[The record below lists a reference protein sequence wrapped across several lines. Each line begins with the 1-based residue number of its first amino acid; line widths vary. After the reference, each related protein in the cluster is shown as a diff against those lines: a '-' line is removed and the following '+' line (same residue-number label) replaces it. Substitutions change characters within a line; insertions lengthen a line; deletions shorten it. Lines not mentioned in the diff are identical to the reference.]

1 MHWILHPG
9 DSLGNR
15 TANAGVWAFAL
26 STVTK
31 SLRIVRLVVVA
42 NFLGTGEVGLMG
54 IALLTLALLETFT
67 TTGFSQ
73 ALVQREGDIKDH
85 LDVAWT
91 IAVIRGIV
99 LAVLLLAGAPL
110 IAAFFKNDAAT
121 SVIRALALVVFLN
134 GLNNIGVV
142 FFDKELE
149 FRQRFVYR
157 SLPHVVD
164 LVVAVTAAIML
175 QSVWALVL
183 GRVANQLTMT
193 IGSYVAQ
200 GYRPKLRFDRE
211 KTMDLVRFG
220 SWILGSMILV
230 FLMLNLD
237 DIVVGRVLS
246 TEDLAL
252 YQMAFTISALIT
264 EQIAGVVNDVAFPA
278 LSKLQGDLPRLR
290 NAYLQ
295 ALQLVAL
302 LAMPITAGLWFLG
315 PTAVEVFLTEEWLPL
330 LAAYDVLLIWGLVR
344 AVAGTTDP
352 LFNSVGK
359 PYVNTALWTATVVL
373 LGITIY
379 PFTTM
384 WGIRGA
390 AWATVVA
397 AVPFV
402 VGLYVATRTLQT
414 RILSLLRPLAV
425 PIMSAALM
433 LAILTLIKNWVP
445 DLDNAWMLGWAPL
458 VGASVYFVAIFT
470 AHRYLG
476 YAPGGLFPKLGLR
489 ASTSD

>member
-1 MHWILHPG
+1 M
-9 DSLGNR
+9 
-15 TANAGVWAFAL
+15 
-26 STVTK
+26 
-31 SLRIVRLVVVA
+31 
-42 NFLGTGEVGLMG
+42 
-54 IALLTLALLETFT
+54 
-67 TTGFSQ
+67 
-73 ALVQREGDIKDH
+73 
-85 LDVAWT
+85 
-91 IAVIRGIV
+91 
-99 LAVLLLAGAPL
+99 
-110 IAAFFKNDAAT
+110 
-121 SVIRALALVVFLN
+121 IRALALVVFLN

-142 FFDKELE
+142 FFDKELQ

-164 LVVAVTAAIML
+164 LVVAVTAAILL

-193 IGSYVAQ
+193 IGSYVAHR
-200 GYRPKLRFDRE
+200 YRPRLRFDRE

-278 LSKLQGDLPRLR
+278 LSKLQGDLPKLR
-290 NAYLQ
+290 GAYLQ

-302 LAMPITAGLWFLG
+302 VAMPITAGLWFLG
-315 PTAVEVFLTEEWLPL
+315 PTAVGVFLPDEWLPL
-330 LAAYDVLLIWGLVR
+330 LGAYEVLLIWGLVR

-352 LFNSVGK
+352 LFNGVGK
-359 PYVNTALWTATVVL
+359 PYINTILWTATVVL
-373 LGITIY
+373 LAIFIY

-397 AVPFV
+397 AIPFV
-402 VGLYVATRTLQT
+402 VGLYVATRILQARPAT
-414 RILSLLRPLAV
+414 LLRPLAV
-425 PIMSAALM
+425 PAASAMLM
-433 LAILTLIKNWVP
+433 LGVLTLVKNWVP
-445 DLDNAWMLGWAPL
+445 DLDSGWMLGWAPVL
-458 VGASVYFVAIFT
+458 GAGVYFVAILG

-476 YAPGGLFPKLGLR
+476 YAPGGLFPKFGIAHVDVGLNGRKPSLTPIYQARTGSATSSGLEAERRSTGLHHRQVLWRVGASAERRTRATIR
-489 ASTSD
+489 ASSAFRQNPSWNA